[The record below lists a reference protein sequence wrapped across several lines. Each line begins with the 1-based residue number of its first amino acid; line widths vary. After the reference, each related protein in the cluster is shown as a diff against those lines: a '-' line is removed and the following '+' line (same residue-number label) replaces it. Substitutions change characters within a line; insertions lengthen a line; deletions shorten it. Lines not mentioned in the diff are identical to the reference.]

1 MIHRAL
7 IFTLKLFLKND
18 FCNSHNIKFYLVVV
32 PAKEDIY
39 KEQNIYKPAGKNEN
53 FNKIY
58 EYAKKN
64 TDLKIVFPAEQFK
77 SLGKTNF
84 VFFKTD
90 HHWTHY
96 GAFTGYTLLANEIKK
111 DFPQFL
117 PETKKDFD
125 ISKNK
130 LVLSDFTR
138 EYTTGQTLYAFL
150 NLDDKKIAEKVLD
163 VEYPYYIHK
172 KHKSLKTDIDYDNKI
187 KDFHFPAKNNLTA
200 LEIGNSQSENFNSFL
215 PYSFKHLRYL
225 RANNSKRKFV
235 DEIKMSGYENEILK
249 MKPDILILTVSSAYI
264 IPLKNMY
271 ESEN

>member
-1 MIHRAL
+1 MI
-7 IFTLKLFLKND
+7 
-18 FCNSHNIKFYLVVV
+18 
-32 PAKEDIY
+32 
-39 KEQNIYKPAGKNEN
+39 
-53 FNKIY
+53 
-58 EYAKKN
+58 
-64 TDLKIVFPAEQFK
+64 
-77 SLGKTNF
+77 
-84 VFFKTD
+84 
-90 HHWTHY
+90 
-96 GAFTGYTLLANEIKK
+96 
-111 DFPQFL
+111 
-117 PETKKDFD
+117 
-125 ISKNK
+125 
-130 LVLSDFTR
+130 
-138 EYTTGQTLYAFL
+138 
-150 NLDDKKIAEKVLD
+150 KKIAEKVLD